1 MIKIRGLTKEYATKG
16 ALKGLDAEVAPGEVC
31 GLIGSN
37 GAGKTTLLR
46 ILSTVLRPTAGEVS
60 IADYD
65 IRKDA
70 HQIRGLIGYMPDSLS
85 TYEEIRVDTFLEFFA
100 HLYNLPRDTITRT
113 IGDILTLVDL
123 TPLRHSLIE
132 TLSLGSR
139 QRLSL
144 GRVLLHNPEVL
155 LLDEPVSGLDPRA
168 RVEMRALLKELGSM
182 GKSILI
188 SSHVLTD
195 LVDLCDRLLIIEWG
209 EKVFSGSFQELEDMV
224 AAEKERNKEL
234 ERKLTAWLR
243 RPACKPTRVP
253 ISRGAMT
260 IVLRLCPATWQ
271 RGPLRPRRVDP
282 VFLPTRFILNCA
294 VVEYELVPPEKGS
307 VTESDAC
314 TKILKILHTFKN
326 DCHFYTLS
334 TCIYLSIS

>member
-65 IRKDA
+65 LRKDA

-195 LVDLCDRLLIIEWG
+195 LVDLCDRLLIIEQG

-224 AAEKERNKEL
+224 AADSQISIGLSSRLDEAQMFLSDQPYTKSVSLSGDSTLLLTLAGSETPVERVTSSLME
-234 ERKLTAWLR
+234 AGY
-243 RPACKPTRVP
+243 P
-253 ISRGAMT
+253 IT
-260 IVLRLCPATWQ
+260 EFTPLRLDLEEA
-271 RGPLRPRRVDP
+271 
-282 VFLPTRFILNCA
+282 F
-294 VVEYELVPPEKGS
+294 
-307 VTESDAC
+307 
-314 TKILKILHTFKN
+314 LKITQGIV
-326 DCHFYTLS
+326 S
-334 TCIYLSIS
+334 